1 MLILDLDETLVH
13 SSPDPSSLF
22 DFIVNVEFRS
32 KHFEIYVSKRPGVDS
47 FLAQLLDEFEVFI
60 FSASISEYSHAVVD
74 TLLPGFPRNRVL
86 SRGHCRFYNGTYV
99 KDLAVFNSDLR
110 NIIIVDNSK
119 KSYCMQPE
127 NGVLVG
133 TWTGDE
139 KDRELLSKTLPL
151 LRKCSRCDD
160 VRSVIRG

>member
-13 SSPDPSSLF
+13 SSPDPSPLF

-32 KHFEIYVSKRPGVDS
+32 KHFEIYVSKRPDVDS

-74 TLLPGFPRNRVL
+74 TLLPGFPRDRVL

-110 NIIIVDNSK
+110 NIIIVDNSEQ
-119 KSYCMQPE
+119 SYCMQPE